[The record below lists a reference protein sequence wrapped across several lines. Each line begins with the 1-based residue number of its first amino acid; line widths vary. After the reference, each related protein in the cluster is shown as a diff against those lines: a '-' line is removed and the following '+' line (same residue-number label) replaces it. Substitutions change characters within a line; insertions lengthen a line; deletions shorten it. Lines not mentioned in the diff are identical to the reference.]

1 MYLLVCL
8 YILVAVQH
16 YAGEIHHVVACSCTL
31 FILSF
36 FLTVF
41 REYSVNITLLIYSVV
56 DGHWV
61 VFSLELL

>member
-1 MYLLVCL
+1 MPVKFIMLL
-8 YILVAVQH
+8 
-16 YAGEIHHVVACSCTL
+16 HVVVLCL
-31 FILSF
+31 FF

-56 DGHWV
+56 DGYWV